1 MNDEILISDD
11 NGVKTFASIS
21 GDVVVIVMKDHE
33 GNTLFKNRISYQAM
47 VRYQKIMNVLEKN
60 QKDKK

>member
-11 NGVKTFASIS
+11 NGVKTFASII

-33 GNTLFKNRISYQAM
+33 GNNLVVDRISYQTM